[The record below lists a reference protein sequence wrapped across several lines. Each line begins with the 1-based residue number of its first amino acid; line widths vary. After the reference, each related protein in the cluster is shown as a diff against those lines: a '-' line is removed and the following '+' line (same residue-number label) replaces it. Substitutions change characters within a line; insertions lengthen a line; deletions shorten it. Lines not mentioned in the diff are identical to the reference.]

1 MSLSEGQLA
10 ITLALTSLVLSVV
23 SLTIVAFLYK
33 RYRAVNSKVTLLA
46 SALGSRAVKAYVKT
60 VEAREE
66 RRERRRYLIVRLIH
80 SGKLGKAELES
91 LILNAYGRLYG
102 SSRSSTAGL
111 KVMDLDE
118 GTGTAIIRFKA
129 PRKWEVLAALGA
141 VENLSE
147 GKVVVIP
154 LRVSGTL
161 RKAKEYVRRLTR
173 SAK

>member
-1 MSLSEGQLA
+1 MPLSEGQLA
-10 ITLALTSLVLSVV
+10 TLLALTSLTLSII
-23 SLTIVAFLYK
+23 SLIVVAFLY
-33 RYRAVNSKVTLLA
+33 RHYRIVNFKVTLLA

-60 VEAREE
+60 VEARKE
-66 RRERRRYLIVRLIH
+66 RGERRRYLIIRLIH
-80 SGKLGKAELES
+80 SGRLGRVELES
-91 LILNAYGRLYG
+91 LLLNAYGKLFG

-118 GTGTAIIRFKA
+118 RTGTAIIRFKA

-147 GKVVVIP
+147 GKVIAVP

-161 RKAKEYVRRLTR
+161 RKAKEHVRRLTR

>member
-10 ITLALTSLVLSVV
+10 VTLALTSLTLSVLSLIVV
-23 SLTIVAFLYK
+23 VFLY
-33 RYRAVNSKVTLLA
+33 RHYRAINSKVTLLA
-46 SALGSRAVKAYVKT
+46 SALGSRAVKAYVKA

-91 LILNAYGRLYG
+91 LILNAYRKLYG

-129 PRKWEVLAALGA
+129 PRKWEILAALGA

-147 GKVVVIP
+147 GKVIVIP

-161 RKAKEYVRRLTR
+161 RKAREYIKRLTH

>member
-1 MSLSEGQLA
+1 MSLSEGQLV
-10 ITLALTSLVLSVV
+10 IILALTSLILSVV
-23 SLTIVAFLYK
+23 SLIVVVFLY
-33 RYRAVNSKVTLLA
+33 RHYRAVNSKVTLLA

-66 RRERRRYLIVRLIH
+66 RRERRRYLIVRLVY
-80 SGKLGKAELES
+80 SGKLSEAELES
-91 LILNAYGRLYG
+91 LLLNAYGKLYG

-118 GTGTAIIRFKA
+118 RTGTATIRFKA

-147 GKVVVIP
+147 GRVVVIP

-173 SAK
+173 SVK